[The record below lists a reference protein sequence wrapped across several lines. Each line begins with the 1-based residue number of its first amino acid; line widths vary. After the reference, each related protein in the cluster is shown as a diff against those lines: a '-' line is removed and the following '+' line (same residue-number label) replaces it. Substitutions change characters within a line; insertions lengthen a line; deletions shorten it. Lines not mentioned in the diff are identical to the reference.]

1 MKVIGSSGGTLEAI
15 RRVLGEGPLVALRQ
29 HLTDQHI
36 INACNEHGYTYR
48 NRQYGP
54 VITVLHFLAQ
64 AIQREE
70 SFAAT
75 WQDLWTPLVA
85 EFPRIDL
92 RGSDLSGLTHA
103 RKRLPRKVMEHL
115 ANQFC
120 LKAEKMNLPKWK
132 GFRLLAID
140 TSTVSMP
147 GDRELFDHFGVHK
160 ARTTTVRYPL
170 GTFATLLSVGS
181 SLILGYRFGPF
192 DPGGVA
198 TSRPLFSHLG
208 PEDLLLA
215 DRGFAG
221 SPSLA
226 SIKVTGAEFLMRKNG
241 RLIVEN
247 LPVIKRLGSNDFIT
261 ELTMNKLARE
271 KDPTLPKKVRVRIF
285 KAHWK
290 TPSGEKVTEWFITS
304 LEDAQ
309 RYKKRTLAKLYHE
322 RWQIETSYLEFKQVF
337 HADILRSK
345 TVDNICKEFSAHILS
360 YQLVRLLIH
369 EAAEKHKKKATEIS
383 FLNATRWTLSF
394 SCKMAYSPARRLP
407 FMYERLLDAIA
418 GNEIDIRPG
427 RLEPRAMSRE
437 PKRYPRLNTTRPVW
451 RHKRLAGAL

>member
-1 MKVIGSSGGTLEAI
+1 MEVIGSSGRTLETI
-15 RRVLGEGPLVALRQ
+15 RKALGEGPLVALRQ

-36 INACNEHGYTYR
+36 INACNEHGYVYR

-54 VITVLHFLAQ
+54 VVTVLHFLAQ

-85 EFPRIDL
+85 EFPEIAL

-103 RKRLPRKVMEHL
+103 RKRLPCGVMEHL
-115 ANQFC
+115 ADQFC
-120 LKAEKMNLPKWK
+120 SKTQKMDLPRWK

-140 TSTVSMP
+140 GSTVSMP
-147 GDRELFDHFGVHK
+147 REKDLFDHFGAHK

-170 GTFATLLSVGS
+170 GTFTMLLSVGT
-181 SLILGYRFGPF
+181 SLVLGYCFGPF
-192 DPGGVA
+192 DPGEDI
-198 TSRPLFSHLG
+198 TSRPLLSHLG
-208 PEDLLLA
+208 AGDLLLA
-215 DRGFAG
+215 DRGFTG

-226 SIKVTGAEFLMRKNG
+226 RIKATGAEFLMRKNA
-241 RLIVEN
+241 RLIVKN
-247 LPVIKRLGSNDFIT
+247 LPVIERLGSNDFIT
-261 ELTMNKLARE
+261 ELSMNKLARK
-271 KDPTLPKKVRVRIF
+271 KDPTLPDKIRVRIF

-290 TPSGEKVTEWFITS
+290 APSGEKVTEWFVTS

-309 RYKKRTLAKLYHE
+309 LYKKRTLANLYHE

-337 HADILRSK
+337 HADVLRSK
-345 TVDNICKEFSAHILS
+345 TVDNIYKEFSAHVLS

-369 EAAEKHKKKATEIS
+369 QAAEKHEKKATEIS

-394 SCKMAYSPARRLP
+394 SRKMACSPAQRLP

-427 RLEPRAMSRE
+427 RLEPRALTRE
-437 PKRYPRLNTTRPVW
+437 RKHYPHLRTTRSQW
-451 RHKRLAGAL
+451 RRKRLAGEL

>member
-1 MKVIGSSGGTLEAI
+1 MKIIGSSGRILETVRKA
-15 RRVLGEGPLVALRQ
+15 LGEGPLVALRE

-36 INACNEHGYTYR
+36 INACDEHGYVYR

-54 VITVLHFLAQ
+54 VVTVLHFLAQ

-75 WQDLWTPLVA
+75 WQDLWTPLIA
-85 EFPRIDL
+85 EFSEISL
-92 RGSDLSGLTHA
+92 QGSDLSGLTHA
-103 RKRLPRKVMEHL
+103 RKRLPRRVMKHL
-115 ANQFC
+115 ADQFC
-120 LKAEKMNLPKWK
+120 SKTQEMDIPKWR

-140 TSTVSMP
+140 GATVSMP
-147 GDRELFDHFGVHK
+147 REKDLFDHFGAHK

-170 GTFATLLSVGS
+170 GTFATLLSVGT

-192 DPGGVA
+192 DPGEDV

-208 PEDLLLA
+208 HGDLLLA

-221 SPSLA
+221 SPSLVR
-226 SIKVTGAEFLMRKNG
+226 IKATGSEFLMRKHA

-247 LPVIKRLGSNDFIT
+247 LPVLKRLGSNDFIT
-261 ELTMNKLARE
+261 ELTINYLALSR
-271 KDPTLPKKVRVRIF
+271 DPTLPKKVRARIF
-285 KAHWK
+285 KARWK
-290 TPSGEKVTEWFITS
+290 TPSGEKITEWFVTS

-309 RYKKRTLAKLYHE
+309 KYKKRTLAKLYHE

-337 HADILRSK
+337 HADIMRSK
-345 TVDNICKEFSAHILS
+345 TVDNIYKEFDAHILA

-369 EAAEKHKKKATEIS
+369 EAAEKHGKKATEIS

-394 SCKMAYSPARRLP
+394 SRKMTYSPTWQLP
-407 FMYERLLDAIA
+407 IMYNRLLDAIA

-427 RLEPRAMSRE
+427 RLEPHAISRE
-437 PKRYPRLNTTRPVW
+437 QKHYSRLKTTRSRW
-451 RHKRLAGAL
+451 RRKRLAGVL